1 MCYYFCRKS
10 KGENLCQEKILHLNA
25 QFAVKKTT
33 SQTKIKKNIQTE
45 WKPKNTAG
53 NVKHIQ
59 CIRRKSKDLSL
70 FFCLWSIFTTIE
82 KAQIRSFV

>member
-25 QFAVKKTT
+25 QYVVKKTT
-33 SQTKIKKNIQTE
+33 LQTKIKKNIQTE

-53 NVKHIQ
+53 NVRHTQ
-59 CIRRKSKDLSL
+59 CTRRKSKDLSL
-70 FFCLWSIFTTIE
+70 FFCLWSIFTTAE
-82 KAQIRSFV
+82 VMVQTHS

>member
-1 MCYYFCRKS
+1 MCYHFCRKS

-25 QFAVKKTT
+25 QSVVKKTT
-33 SQTKIKKNIQTE
+33 SQTKIKKSIQTE

-53 NVKHIQ
+53 NAKLTQ

-70 FFCLWSIFTTIE
+70 FFCLWSIFTITVME
-82 KAQIRSFV
+82 QIASLE

>member
-53 NVKHIQ
+53 NVKPTQ

-70 FFCLWSIFTTIE
+70 FFCLWSISTILE
-82 KAQIRSFV
+82 TALIPSS